1 MERWFYSI
9 DRLSQ
14 MILLIIPVIGWII
27 EISVRIFSVARKQS
41 TMNVVGLIVF
51 IIFGGFIV
59 FNIIDVAYLFSKDSL
74 MLTD

>member
-41 TMNVVGLIVF
+41 TMNVIGLVAF
-51 IIFGGFIV
+51 LLLGGFII
-59 FNIIDVAYLFSKDSL
+59 FNIIDVVYLFSNDQL
-74 MLTD
+74 VLTD

>member
-27 EISVRIFSVARKQS
+27 EILVRIFAVARKQS
-41 TMNVVGLIVF
+41 TMNVIGLVVF

-59 FNIIDVAYLFSKDSL
+59 LNIIDVIYLFSKDNL